1 MHTIAYDATQANLSL
16 SLFSYMFTN
25 TDEEAETHFAALI
38 DGAITAIAPK
48 IAELAHIIRMKMK

>member
-1 MHTIAYDATQANLSL
+1 MSIPDVLAVVQERLMLELS
-16 SLFSYMFTN
+16 
-25 TDEEAETHFAALI
+25 DEEAEAHFAALI